1 MATPYFTVVS
11 HNPIL
16 PIILNIAAQ
25 TASNLKVTTPE
36 NQYFAKKSL
45 CQEKLAQFAFPHA
58 LFENH
63 GSHLKELKIKKM
75 HNNKKK
81 IYKRPKLSTLEY
93 NNSPKY
99 HWIPSTNTETT
110 ARYVESVKNLA
121 LSILGL
127 WLAGSALLAQS
138 AEKTFIGHSHKCK
151 EAPETIKQH
160 GYVETHIPNSSK
172 LSTSF
177 T

>member
-1 MATPYFTVVS
+1 MLKNHCVKRNWPNLRSPTRYLRIMVLTWRS
-11 HNPIL
+11 WKSKKC
-16 PIILNIAAQ
+16 II
-25 TASNLKVTTPE
+25 
-36 NQYFAKKSL
+36 
-45 CQEKLAQFAFPHA
+45 
-58 LFENH
+58 
-63 GSHLKELKIKKM
+63 IKK
-75 HNNKKK
+75 N
-81 IYKRPKLSTLEY
+81 YKRPKLSTLEY

-172 LSTSF
+172 LSTSI

>member
-1 MATPYFTVVS
+1 MVS

-25 TASNLKVTTPE
+25 TASNLKVTSPK

-45 CQEKLAQFAFPHA
+45 CQEKLAQFAFAHA

-75 HNNKKK
+75 HNYKKK
-81 IYKRPKLSTLEY
+81 STKDQSWVLLSTTIHQNIIGFPQQTRKLQLVMW
-93 NNSPKY
+93 SQ
-99 HWIPSTNTETT
+99 W
-110 ARYVESVKNLA
+110 KNLA

-138 AEKTFIGHSHKCK
+138 AKITFIGHSHKCK